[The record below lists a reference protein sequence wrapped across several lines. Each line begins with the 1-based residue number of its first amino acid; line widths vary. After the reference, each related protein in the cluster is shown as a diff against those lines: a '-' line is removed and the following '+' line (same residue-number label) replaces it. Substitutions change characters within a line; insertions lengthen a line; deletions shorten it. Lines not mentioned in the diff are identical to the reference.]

1 MTKQPGKR
9 SQQQNDFLEP
19 GTPINVVATNVGTNR
34 AFNDGAAS
42 VSFQQPEGSS
52 PADSFTVTAFKGA
65 VEDLTATN
73 LVGTSSPIIVGGLD
87 SNANYKFTVTA
98 TNASGS
104 TVASEFSPTILITT
118 VPATPAA
125 PTVSNTSNSQVDTLS
140 WSPPAN
146 GGSALISYFYES
158 TDNKSGSGAATV
170 TTFTV
175 NQEGGTRQQYRIR
188 VTNANGTSEWSPYS
202 PENFTPPFFPPFFP
216 FFPPFFPFFPFF
228 PPMFP
233 FFPFFPPMFP
243 FFPFFPPMFPFF
255 PFFPPMFP
263 FFPPYFPP
271 MFPPFFPF
279 FPFFPGFKARRCL
292 APQTEVLTTNGW
304 KEAGSL
310 SLEDKILTVDSSH
323 IDVMSL
329 IGKKLS
335 SPLDGTLRLVEADIR
350 SITEKTSKLVGY
362 NNLGMDYSATQ
373 PILVKTLD
381 GVSHKTGE
389 EIEVGDTLIGVD
401 EFGSVSET
409 VVESIQQDDF
419 ESTVYDVRTSP
430 QPWFITKLF
439 LVIA

>member
-34 AFNDGAAS
+34 AFNNGAAS
-42 VSFQQPEGSS
+42 ISFQQPAGSP
-52 PADSFTVTAFKGA
+52 PADSFTVVAFKGA
-65 VEDLTATN
+65 TEDLTATG

-118 VPATPAA
+118 VPATPIA

-140 WSPPAN
+140 WTPPAT
-146 GGSALISYFYES
+146 GGSALISYFFES
-158 TDNKSGSGAATV
+158 TDAKSGSGSAST
-170 TTFTV
+170 TTFNV

-202 PENFTPPFFPPFFP
+202 TENFTPPFFPPFFP

-263 FFPPYFPP
+263 FFPPYFVPR
-271 MFPPFFPF
+271 FPPFFPF
-279 FPFFPGFKARRCL
+279 FKARRCL

-304 KEAGSL
+304 KAAGL
-310 SLEDKILTVDSSH
+310 LTLEDKVLTVDSSY

-329 IGKKLS
+329 VSKKLS
-335 SPLDGTLRLVEADIR
+335 SPLDGTLRLVEANIR
-350 SITEKTSKLVGY
+350 SITKKSSTLISY
-362 NNLGMDYSATQ
+362 NGLGMDYSEAQ
-373 PILVKTLD
+373 PMLVKTAD
-381 GVSHKTGE
+381 GISYKTGSE
-389 EIEVGDTLIGVD
+389 VEVGDVLIGVD
-401 EFGSVSET
+401 EFGTVSET
-409 VVESIQQDDF
+409 VVETIQQNDS
-419 ESTVYDVRTSP
+419 ESTVYDIRTSP
-430 QPWFITKLF
+430 QPWFITKSF
-439 LVIA
+439 IVIA

>member
-19 GTPINVVATNVGTNR
+19 GTPINVIATNVGTNR
-34 AFNDGAAS
+34 AFNNGAAS
-42 VSFQQPEGSS
+42 VSFEQPAGST
-52 PADSFTVTAFKGA
+52 PADSFTVVAFKGA
-65 VEDLTATN
+65 TEDLTATG
-73 LVGTSSPIIVGGLD
+73 LIGTSSPIIVGGLD

-118 VPATPAA
+118 VPATPIA

-140 WSPPAN
+140 WTPPAT

-158 TDNKSGSGAATV
+158 TDAKSGSGSAST

-175 NQEGGTRQQYRIR
+175 DQEGGTRQQYRIR

-202 PENFTPPFFPPFFP
+202 TENFTPPFFPPFFP

-228 PPMFP
+228 PPSFP

-279 FPFFPGFKARRCL
+279 FPGFKARRCL

-304 KEAGSL
+304 KEAKAL

-381 GVSHKTGE
+381 GVSYKTGE
-389 EIEVGDTLIGVD
+389 ELEVGDTLIGVD

-409 VVESIQQDDF
+409 VVESIQRDDF

-430 QPWFITKLF
+430 QPWFITKSF
-439 LVIA
+439 IVIA